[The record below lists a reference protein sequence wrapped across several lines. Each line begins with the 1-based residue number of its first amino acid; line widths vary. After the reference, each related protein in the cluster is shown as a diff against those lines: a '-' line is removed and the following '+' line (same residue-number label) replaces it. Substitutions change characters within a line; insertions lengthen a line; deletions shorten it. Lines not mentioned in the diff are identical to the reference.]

1 LTASSKTIK
10 PIIAPPQRPAPRT
23 LRQPVVFLVAALAL
37 VAALFYAGTF
47 ALRAGGYCADEF
59 LPGEIAL
66 PVEPYVQNVTE
77 GTASILWRTTIETDG
92 RLAYG
97 ETRELGLFAEGG
109 AGQDHHVRLTGLKP
123 DTVYFYTAGAFGQ
136 EPTISSFRTAPAADS
151 PITFAV
157 IGDSGTGG
165 DAQATMAGV
174 LAGVEP
180 RLVLHTGDVVYRRG
194 AECHYAKRF
203 FYPYQNL
210 IASVPVYPAL
220 GNHDLLAA
228 DGAAYFETFDLPA
241 NNPERSERYYSFD
254 YGPVHFVALDSELY
268 HGDGGAGAASA
279 QKTWLEADLQQ
290 TAQPWTVVY
299 LHRSPFS
306 TGKHGDDEAIVADL
320 VPLFAREGVD
330 VVFGGHTHAYERFV
344 PRDGVT
350 YVVSGGGGARLHNVR
365 QIAETAVAAKKH
377 HVLKVTATP
386 DRLAIEAVD
395 EDGQVFDRVELAPSG

>member
-1 LTASSKTIK
+1 M
-10 PIIAPPQRPAPRT
+10 
-23 LRQPVVFLVAALAL
+23 LRQ
-37 VAALFYAGTF
+37 
-47 ALRAGGYCADEF
+47 GGYCADEF

-66 PVEPYVQNVTE
+66 PVEPYVQNVTRA
-77 GTASILWRTTIETDG
+77 TASVLWRTTIETDG

-97 ETRELGLFAEGG
+97 ETRELGRFAEGG
-109 AGQDHHVRLTGLKP
+109 AGQDHHARLTGLKP
-123 DTVYFYTAGAFGQ
+123 DTAYFYTAGTFGKP
-136 EPTISSFRTAPAADS
+136 PTISSFRTAPAAGS
-151 PITFAV
+151 PLVFAV
-157 IGDSGTGG
+157 IGDSGTGD
-165 DAQATMAGV
+165 DAQATMARA

-203 FYPYQNL
+203 FYPYQTL
-210 IASVPVYPAL
+210 IAAVPLYPAI

-268 HGDGGAGAASA
+268 HGDGAEGAASA
-279 QKTWLEADLQQ
+279 QKSWLEADLRQ
-290 TAQPWTVVY
+290 TAQPWTVVF

-306 TGKHGDDEAIVADL
+306 TGNHGNDEAIVADL

-330 VVFGGHTHAYERFV
+330 AVFSGHTHAYERFA

-350 YVVSGGGGARLHNVR
+350 YVVSGGGGAALHDIDR
-365 QIAETAVAAKKH
+365 APDTAAAFKKH
-377 HVLKVTATP
+377 HVLRVTAAP
-386 DRLAIEAVD
+386 DRLTIEAID
-395 EDGQVFDRVELAPSG
+395 AAGQVFDRVELAPSG